1 VKTEEAAA
9 FSLWV
14 KIGQPRT
21 LEAFRNEAT
30 VAELTTKV
38 PASREPDLRLGK
50 AVARGRGCGFS
61 GGTSKE
67 ASREAEITVLYTKSR
82 IFLPEVRAINRA
94 GRTAMIA
101 RGRADLSC
109 GGYVLLGLA
118 RRGVCRRLAT
128 PDAEEL
134 ALMRWLNKRIRRRR
148 L

>member
-1 VKTEEAAA
+1 
-9 FSLWV
+9 L
-14 KIGQPRT
+14 RY
-21 LEAFRNEAT
+21 EAT
-30 VAELTTKV
+30 VAEAAAKI
-38 PASREPDLRLGK
+38 PATPEPDLHLGK

-61 GGTSKE
+61 GGTSNE

-109 GGYVLLGLA
+109 GGYVLPDW
-118 RRGVCRRLAT
+118 RRGVYRRLAL

-134 ALMRWLNKRIRRRR
+134 ALMRWLDEQIRRRR
-148 L
+148 S